1 MLVRELIN
9 RLEASGL
16 LDHEIIEALRQQ
28 LEESGA
34 RVTPEAVAKLLV
46 DNGHLTRFQATKLIG
61 DLRAATADEEVA
73 TAPQRGESG
82 ELGLADDEGVAI
94 IDEED
99 GVAAAIILDDEDDLP
114 SAMLE
119 DDSDMV
125 AEAVPVDEEVPVA
138 TALAIDDE
146 STSAAHP
153 YVPVDRFK
161 KAEKNVWDSF
171 WIYGIAGILVLFLGV
186 GGGLVFVLGRQS
198 ADDFVANAK
207 KAYEGQNFAAAR
219 EIYTDFLK
227 NYPGDK
233 SASQARVRIGISDIV
248 LAKDSIGDAGVGLEK
263 AKKVLPTIE
272 RETAF
277 EEEKAQLAGL
287 LVDIG
292 ANIAEKADTLKDTNE
307 KDVTL
312 NQLRDWFQMIENPV
326 YMSSTLRQ
334 NFGPRITGIEET
346 RARVER
352 DIRRD
357 RDLNEALTGIRAA
370 LDAQETKR
378 AYDVRMELVRKYPRL
393 IEHPEL
399 SDLVLTASEIQKSL
413 VKPSKSLPPVSSE
426 SIETDKYLAVYLDH
440 LVGNA
445 VPDLTGRVVYFKAR
459 GSVLAI
465 AADSG
470 KVLWRRYVGNNNL
483 NPPVPLGD
491 SLADGVLL
499 SDGNRQELQRVA
511 ENKIQWRAAMNE
523 VFSEPQVDDD
533 TVFISTESGSVYA
546 MDAMTGDARWGRRL
560 PQPLPVAPGI
570 QPRGTFLYQPAEH
583 SNLYVL
589 SRNNGECV
597 QSYYLGHDVR
607 TVAVPP
613 VELLGH
619 LFVIENAGSDYS
631 LVHVLSVDPKTGQ
644 LEKAQSSVRLNG
656 VVTSTPEVQ
665 RTRMIVLTEFG
676 QVTVF
681 EVEPTAEVDKVRRV
695 AEQVATYTTPTK
707 TQMAVGRNEMW
718 VTGTRIG
725 RFNLQ
730 INTGKVVG
738 DWVKN
743 EGDRFIAK
751 PILIENTLIHA
762 RELRGTDGVRITAA
776 NKQDGNSIWQNNV
789 SVPISLLTTDP
800 VTKSIYAVTAQA
812 GLFRLGASDMSDNT
826 VVNPVE
832 KPGGTSV
839 ALNFENP
846 LDAGNG
852 RHVMVN
858 DSSAEQLIVFDP
870 TREREKLRLVTMSLP
885 RGKNSA
891 DAILMSGG
899 VLMPMDNGRIM
910 LMNWE
915 SGMPLGSPFQPP
927 TKPGE
932 IVQWTTPVVSPAD
945 PGQLLIGDNRS
956 NLYRLRVGDQIRE
969 LSSVKVPHKFTG
981 SASASGGSWLAAAAG
996 AAGDTLVIYSTTT
1009 LEETGKRMLGSPIV
1023 FGPVTAGDS
1032 VVLQTADK
1040 KFHRIDENA
1049 NIMWSIDVPSGRPV
1063 ATPQYVEGELFV
1075 VGRDGWILRL
1085 DPASGAILGKA
1096 DVGQPLSGRL
1106 LMAGSRMLV
1115 PGAEGTLFVVEKP

>member
-61 DLRAATADEEVA
+61 DLRSESTNEAATVV
-73 TAPQRGESG
+73 TGQRGGSG
-82 ELGLADDEGVAI
+82 ELGLADDDGSPSEAG
-94 IDEED
+94 D
-99 GVAAAIILDDEDDLP
+99 GVAAAIILDDEDDIP
-114 SAMLE
+114 DAVLE

-125 AEAVPVDEEVPVA
+125 AEAVPVEDQTEVA
-138 TALAIDDE
+138 TAVAVDDD
-146 STSAAHP
+146 SPAMHAV
-153 YVPVDRFK
+153 VPVDRYK
-161 KAEKNVWDSF
+161 KQEKNVWDSF
-171 WIYGIAGILVLFLGV
+171 WIYGVTGILVLLLGL
-186 GGGLVFVLGRQS
+186 GGGLIFVLGRQS

-219 EIYTDFLK
+219 EIYSDFLE

-233 SASQARVRIGISDIV
+233 GVSQARVRIGISEIV

-263 AKKVLPTIE
+263 AKEVLPKIE

-292 ANIAEKADTLKDTNE
+292 ANIADKADTQKQTDE
-307 KDVTL
+307 KELTL
-312 NQLRDWFQMIENPV
+312 NQLKDWFQLIENPV

-357 RDLNEALTGIRAA
+357 RDLSKALTEIRAA
-370 LDAQETKR
+370 LDAKETKR
-378 AYDVRMELVRKYPRL
+378 SYDVRTELIRKYPRL
-393 IEHPEL
+393 IDHPEL
-399 SDLVLTASEIQKSL
+399 SSLVLEASSIQKNL
-413 VKPSKSLPPVSSE
+413 VKSSSSLPPVSSE
-426 SIETDKYLAVYLDH
+426 PIDTDQYLTVYLDH
-440 LVGNA
+440 LVGGT
-445 VPDLTGRVVYFKAR
+445 VPELTGRVVYFKAR
-459 GSVLAI
+459 GSVLAV

-470 KVLWRRYVGNNNL
+470 KVIWRRYVGNDNL
-483 NPPVPLGD
+483 NRPVPLGD

-499 SDGNRQELQRVA
+499 SDGSRQELQRVA
-511 ENKIQWRAAMNE
+511 ENKIQWRTKFGE
-523 VFSEPQVDDD
+523 SFSEPQLDDE
-533 TVFISTESGSVYA
+533 TLFVSTESGNVYA
-546 MDAMTGDARWGRRL
+546 MDAMTGDTRWGRSL
-560 PQPLPVAPGI
+560 PQPLPVAPGM
-570 QPRGTFLYQPAEH
+570 QARGDYLYQPAEH

-589 SRNNGECV
+589 SRDNGECV
-597 QSYYLGHDVR
+597 QSYYLGHDLR

-619 LFVIENAGSDYS
+619 VFVIENAGSDYS
-631 LVHVLSVDPKTGQ
+631 MLHILSVDSATGKV
-644 LEKAQSSVRLNG
+644 EKAQSSIRLNG
-656 VVTSTPEVQ
+656 VVTSPPEVQ

-681 EVEPTAEVDKVRRV
+681 EVEPTAEGDKVRRV
-695 AEQVATYTTPTK
+695 AEQVATYNSPTK

-743 EGDRFIAK
+743 EGDRFVAK

-776 NKQDGNSIWQNNV
+776 NKQDGTPIWQNNV
-789 SVPISLLTTDP
+789 SVPISMLATDP
-800 VTKSIYAVTAQA
+800 TTKSIYAVTAQA
-812 GLFRLGASDMSDNT
+812 GLFRLGSSDMSDKT
-826 VVNPVE
+826 IVNPVE
-832 KPGGTSV
+832 KPGGSSV
-839 ALNFENP
+839 ALNFDNP
-846 LDAGNG
+846 MDAGEG
-852 RHVMVN
+852 RYVMVN
-858 DSSAEQLIVFDP
+858 QSSAEQLIVFDP
-870 TREREKLRLVTMSLP
+870 SREREKLRLVTMSLP

-891 DAILMSGG
+891 DAIIMSGG

-932 IVQWTTPVVSPAD
+932 TVQWTTPVISPAD
-945 PGQLLIGDNRS
+945 PGQLLIADNRS
-956 NLYRLRVGDQIRE
+956 NLYRLRVGEQIRE

-981 SASASGGSWLAAAAG
+981 SASASGGSWLAAATG
-996 AAGDTLVIYSTTT
+996 AAGDTLVTYSTTT

-1023 FGPVTAGDS
+1023 FGPVTSGDS
-1032 VVLQTADK
+1032 VLIQTADQK
-1040 KFHRIDENA
+1040 LHRIDESA
-1049 NIMWSIDVPSGRPV
+1049 NIVWTIDVPSGQPAAV
-1063 ATPQYVEGELFV
+1063 PQFINGELYV
-1075 VGRDGWILRL
+1075 IGHDGWILRL
-1085 DPASGAILGKA
+1085 DPATGNTLGKV
-1096 DVGQPLSGRL
+1096 DVGQPLAGHL
-1106 LMAGSRMLV
+1106 LMAGTRMLV